1 MRDLEVIA
9 EKTQSLFWRKWYPNE
24 KSGDLFYPK
33 EYSYRQFYIAAFY
46 FSPTFYM
53 SVFSTVHIFFS
64 LERKL
69 LSLGQN
75 LYLRTEFAISRLH
88 DLLIALETLGELFL
102 EVA

>member
-1 MRDLEVIA
+1 
-9 EKTQSLFWRKWYPNE
+9 
-24 KSGDLFYPK
+24 
-33 EYSYRQFYIAAFY
+33 
-46 FSPTFYM
+46 M